1 MGERLQPVADRR
13 RLLELEALGGN
24 RHLGLELGL
33 DRAAAA
39 GEELRGSA
47 RPARRSSSG
56 SIRPTQGA
64 VQRLIWYCR
73 QGRVRFS
80 KMLSGQ
86 ERIGN
91 ARSSAPRVSLTA
103 PEDANGPK

>member
-1 MGERLQPVADRR
+1 MGERLEPVADRG
-13 RLLELEALGGN
+13 RLLELEALGGG

-39 GEELRGSA
+39 GEELPGLLDQRGVA
-47 RPARRSSSG
+47 RPA

-91 ARSSAPRVSLTA
+91 ARSSAPSVSLTA

>member
-1 MGERLQPVADRR
+1 M
-13 RLLELEALGGN
+13 
-24 RHLGLELGL
+24 
-33 DRAAAA
+33 
-39 GEELRGSA
+39 
-47 RPARRSSSG
+47 
-56 SIRPTQGA
+56 RPTQGA

-91 ARSSAPRVSLTA
+91 ARSSAPSVSLTA
-103 PEDANGPK
+103 PEEANGPK